1 VTPVVHVDGAA
12 AHGVDARLRGHSMLA
27 QFKETLMKKTPLLIA
42 AVACSFATL
51 APLAVLASPESDAV
65 NSQPPLVI
73 KDSSI
78 KSSIKAQFAS
88 DSYKGLSHIDV
99 DVDHHGIVSLE
110 GKVPSQ
116 DAADRAISIA
126 RATEGVREV
135 KSDLKVKIDN

>member
-1 VTPVVHVDGAA
+1 MRRRTVSTPELGGNSV
-12 AHGVDARLRGHSMLA
+12 LA
-27 QFKETLMKKTPLLIA
+27 QLKDTLMKNTSLLIA
-42 AVACSFATL
+42 AAACSFATL
-51 APLAVLASPESDAV
+51 APLAALAGPDTDSF
-65 NSQPPLVI
+65 NSQPPVVI

-116 DAADRAISIA
+116 EAADRAISIA

-135 KSDLKVKIDN
+135 KSQLKVKIDD

>member
-1 VTPVVHVDGAA
+1 MQADGTVAN
-12 AHGVDARLRGHSMLA
+12 GVDARSGGHSTLV
-27 QFKETLMKKTPLLIA
+27 QPKDTLMKKTPVLIA

-51 APLAVLASPESDAV
+51 APLVVHADTANAQSPV
-65 NSQPPLVI
+65 VI

-99 DVDHHGIVSLE
+99 DVDDRGIVSLE

-116 DAADRAISIA
+116 EAADRAISIA

-135 KSDLKVKIDN
+135 KSKLKIRIDD